1 MNRFIFILIGI
12 VFFSSCK
19 EEKIEE
25 KKSLGPVPVTIATA
39 LKLKYQPVI
48 EYTGT
53 AFAFKEANLGTTL
66 PGRVEKLHYQIGE
79 HVKKGSLIAE
89 LSSELYLQAMI
100 ENRAIKKDFERV
112 SRLKEKG
119 SIPVQDFDHVKAK
132 YDASNAKVQLL
143 KKNVEIRA
151 PFDGTVVELL
161 INEGENFFFNPSLKP
176 GYSMTSGIVKLMDL
190 DKLKVKVGVNEKDLQ
205 HIATG
210 QKTQVKFDALSE
222 GKYTGE
228 VVLIKPYLSTTTRTA
243 EVEIAID
250 NAASKILPGMHASVS
265 FLLPE
270 KEGVF
275 VPVNAIYRQPGTG
288 DHYVF
293 KVIGKKVTKIETERG
308 NIIGDKISV
317 TNVKEGDTLV
327 VYGKNKLN
335 EGSEVVLEKSNQ

>member
-19 EEKIEE
+19 EKKIEE
-25 KKSLGPVPVTIATA
+25 KKSLGPVPVTIAVA
-39 LKLKYQPVI
+39 GKMKYQPVV

-79 HVKKGSLIAE
+79 DAKKGSLIAE
-89 LSSELYLQAMI
+89 LSSELYLQALI
-100 ENRAIKKDFERV
+100 ENRVIKKDFERV

-119 SIPVQDFDHVKAK
+119 SIPVQDYDHVKAK
-132 YDASNAKVQLL
+132 YDASKAKVQLL

-161 INEGENFFFNPSLKP
+161 VNEGENFFFNPSLKP
-176 GYSMTSGIVKLMDL
+176 GYSMTSGIVKLMSL
-190 DKLKVKVGVNEKDLQ
+190 DNIKVKVAVNEKDLKKVLP
-205 HIATG
+205 G
-210 QKTQVKFDALSE
+210 QKARIKFDALSGE
-222 GKYTGE
+222 EYTGK
-228 VVLIKPYLSTTTRTA
+228 VILVKPYLSTTTRTA
-243 EVEIAID
+243 DVEIAID
-250 NAASKILPGMHASVS
+250 NLERTILPGMHAAVS

-275 VPVNAIYRQPGTG
+275 VPLNAIYRQPGTG
-288 DHYVF
+288 DDYVF
-293 KVIGKKVTKIETERG
+293 KVLGKKVKKIETQRG
-308 NIIGDKISV
+308 NIIRDIISV
-317 TNVKEGDTLV
+317 TNVNEGDTMV

-335 EGSEVVLEKSNQ
+335 DGSEIVLEKRKQ